1 MPAVTSLFCM
11 RAFLSLVEFWI
22 EAHATATVKPPIV
35 PGVTR
40 SGTTLR
46 TTHGRGVTYTISRRP
61 SGRAEAGAA
70 RIPPSIPA
78 KGA

>member
-1 MPAVTSLFCM
+1 M

-40 SGTTLR
+40 PGTTLR
-46 TTHGRGVTYTISRRP
+46 TTHGRGDLHD
-61 SGRAEAGAA
+61 
-70 RIPPSIPA
+70 IP
-78 KGA
+78 